1 MEVNR
6 NVCWAYPFQ
15 FDRNGRVKKV
25 GGKSTVEA
33 TARQLLD
40 SCGASLRQLLFTSPG
55 ERVMIPEFGVN
66 SEDHVFTNVQDSV
79 LGFLSSE
86 ISQQISSWST
96 RVSVESVDVRHE
108 MTSEGS
114 EVHVTVS
121 LRHRLSGTI
130 GTATAVFK

>member
-1 MEVNR
+1 MEVNQ

-15 FDRNGRVKKV
+15 FDKNGRVKRV
-25 GGKSTVEA
+25 GGKSTIEA

-66 SEDHVFTNVQDSV
+66 ADEHVFATVQDQM

-86 ISQQISSWST
+86 ITQQVASWSG
-96 RVSVESVDVRHE
+96 RVSVEDVSVEHE
-108 MTSEGS
+108 FTPEGS
-114 EVHVTVS
+114 QLNVTVS
-121 LRHRLSGTI
+121 LRHNLSGTI
-130 GTATAVFK
+130 GTATAVFN